1 MEKTAAERVRSSH
14 SSKAVFGSG
23 YGKRMRIN
31 NRCYP
36 KFLHFLS
43 KYSDLIEKV
52 LAFRDDR
59 DWKQY
64 HSGKD
69 LSISISLEASEL
81 LEIFQWSKEE
91 VDKYDK
97 IENIKEELADVLIY
111 CYMLADY
118 YQLNVDEIIES
129 KLIKNLKKYPDG
141 KDINLRTK

>member
-1 MEKTAAERVRSSH
+1 MKQETIQK
-14 SSKAVFGSG
+14 
-23 YGKRMRIN
+23 I
-31 NRCYP
+31 
-36 KFLHFLS
+36 L
-43 KYSDLIEKV
+43 D
-52 LAFRDDR
+52 FRDSR

-91 VDKYDK
+91 VDKLDK

-111 CYMLADY
+111 CVMLADY
-118 YQLNVDEIIES
+118 YNLDIDEIIEN

-141 KDINLRTK
+141 KKINLKEK

>member
-1 MEKTAAERVRSSH
+1 MKEETIK
-14 SSKAVFGSG
+14 K
-23 YGKRMRIN
+23 I
-31 NRCYP
+31 
-36 KFLHFLS
+36 LQ
-43 KYSDLIEKV
+43 
-52 LAFRDDR
+52 FRDSR
-59 DWKQY
+59 NWKQY

-97 IENIKEELADVLIY
+97 LENIKEELADVLMY

-118 YQLNVDEIIES
+118 YELNVDEIIES

-141 KDINLRTK
+141 EKINLKEK

>member
-1 MEKTAAERVRSSH
+1 MKEETIKKILE
-14 SSKAVFGSG
+14 
-23 YGKRMRIN
+23 
-31 NRCYP
+31 
-36 KFLHFLS
+36 
-43 KYSDLIEKV
+43 
-52 LAFRDDR
+52 FRDSR

-69 LSISISLEASEL
+69 LSISICLEASEL

-97 IENIKEELADVLIY
+97 LENIKEELADILMY

-118 YQLNVDEIIES
+118 YELNVDEIINE

-141 KDINLRTK
+141 KKINLKTK